1 MGKAEPSPGHTPA
14 AHCGTVALGQHHQHL
29 TIGHQVLGRQT
40 WAWRLS
46 ERRSVWY
53 QTCKIKISRYLLRS
67 SRTFHFHSALHWVAG
82 NSGYD
87 GDIIISVQQLRKVL
101 YFSKCQSKTK
111 EILEISRRNYISLSK
126 KLLLLCG
133 AWCWW
138 WWRDGGAVFA
148 LP

>member
-1 MGKAEPSPGHTPA
+1 MYGIKHA
-14 AHCGTVALGQHHQHL
+14 
-29 TIGHQVLGRQT
+29 
-40 WAWRLS
+40 RL
-46 ERRSVWY
+46 
-53 QTCKIKISRYLLRS
+53 RYLD
-67 SRTFHFHSALHWVAG
+67 TCFAAAGHSISILHWEAG

-87 GDIIISVQQLRKVL
+87 GDIIISVQQLLKVL

-111 EILEISRRNYISLSK
+111 EILETSRRNYISLSK